1 MELVT
6 STGLNEKIQVILQ
19 AWNLLLAIT
28 KVTLQTSHGNI
39 QNQNRIIFK
48 FSLSKLL
55 EFSLLFQCVELINK
69 FTKYLDVSNVFWPT
83 FQNNQSE
90 SRHYFW
96 SHMVDMF
103 ISSFLFINTNNL
115 PEEKIYISNLAKLN
129 SSLHT
134 FMLQMNVSCYCLSS
148 AYVHASLMAMSRQT
162 NW

>member
-69 FTKYLDVSNVFWPT
+69 FTKYLDVSNVF
-83 FQNNQSE
+83 
-90 SRHYFW
+90 
-96 SHMVDMF
+96 
-103 ISSFLFINTNNL
+103 
-115 PEEKIYISNLAKLN
+115 
-129 SSLHT
+129 
-134 FMLQMNVSCYCLSS
+134 
-148 AYVHASLMAMSRQT
+148 
-162 NW
+162 